1 MHSPK
6 TTTMSNIKTVIG
18 NLSIQTIPEN
28 ALLHG
33 VVQALAGREAFN
45 DADPTNI
52 ERFYHGDV
60 FEVIASEQAEM
71 GASPI
76 RIKDQ
81 KVIDQLEELAELI
94 SADYVLI
101 TNT

>member
-6 TTTMSNIKTVIG
+6 TNTMSNIKTVIG

-33 VVQALAGREAFN
+33 VVQALRGREAFN
-45 DADPTNI
+45 DADPTNT

-60 FEVIASEQAEM
+60 FEAIASEQAEM

-76 RIKDQ
+76 RIKNQ